1 MPTIF
6 EIERIIRM
14 GKTVGKAVCPI
25 CFYLA
30 CPCSKDGP
38 NGELNPDYQEG
49 LSDCPTINVED
60 LLGEGN

>member
-1 MPTIF
+1 
-6 EIERIIRM
+6 M